1 MSEFI
6 QFDTASAKVGGENVL
21 QAMQSDKKLIFNE
34 SYTVMG
40 GSLKAP
46 AIYTCYDFVVI
57 GNVEAD
63 DIDVQGNLLVTGN
76 IKAKTLSCL
85 KAITCGGKIEAE
97 KILGNEIVAEN
108 ISCNTLS
115 CGGNVII
122 RSVIDVQDSITVDK
136 SVMTGEGILGSGSF
150 SAKNA
155 VAAEFFEF
163 DGEVRG
169 KVLELATDAAFG
181 EPHQSTGDDAI
192 VVFSAQLAEVIS
204 SSLSAAG
211 AVDEDT
217 LIKTVAKISA
227 IDENQIADWERLS
240 KKLAELSY
248 FDKITNFRDYLY
260 IVMAKKLLP
269 KEITDYETLSHLF
282 GDMLADAEQKLDSME
297 FHAKTIEDIAYAL
310 KIISMC
316 ENDIKIDK
324 DEAYDKILQKLGV
337 KYKTAIK
344 YLR

>member
-6 QFDTASAKVGGENVL
+6 QFDTASTKVGGENVL
-21 QAMQSDKKLIFNE
+21 QAMQSSKKLIFNE

-40 GSLKAP
+40 RRLRAP
-46 AIYTCYDFVVI
+46 SIYACYDLAVI
-57 GNVEAD
+57 GDLEGE
-63 DIDVQGNLLVTGN
+63 DIDVQGDLLVTGN
-76 IKAKTLSCL
+76 IKAKIISCL
-85 KAITCGGKIEAE
+85 KSITCVGNIEAE
-97 KILGNEIVAEN
+97 KILGNEIIAES
-108 ISCNTLS
+108 IKCQTLACS
-115 CGGNVII
+115 GNVII
-122 RSVIDVQDSITVDK
+122 RSVIDVQDSIVVDK
-136 SVMTGEGILGSGSF
+136 SVMTGEGILGQGKF

-155 VAAEFFEF
+155 VATEFFEF

-181 EPHQSTGDDAI
+181 EPYKSTGEDAI
-192 VVFSAQLAEVIS
+192 ASISTRLAEVIS
-204 SSLSAAG
+204 DTLSAAG

-217 LIKTVAKISA
+217 LIATIAKLSA
-227 IDENQIADWERLS
+227 IDESLLSDWGKLS
-240 KKLAELSY
+240 SKLAELSY

-260 IVMAKKLLP
+260 VVMAKKLLP
-269 KEITDYETLSHLF
+269 KEITDYVTLSHIF
-282 GDMLADAEQKLDSME
+282 GNMLADTEQKLDTLE
-297 FHAKTIEDIAYAL
+297 FHAKTIEDVAYAL

-316 ENDIKIDK
+316 ETDIKIDK

>member
-40 GSLKAP
+40 GTLKAP

-192 VVFSAQLAEVIS
+192 VVFSAQLA
-204 SSLSAAG
+204 AAG
-211 AVDEDT
+211 IFDECYPAIE
-217 LIKTVAKISA
+217 LI
-227 IDENQIADWERLS
+227 E
-240 KKLAELSY
+240 
-248 FDKITNFRDYLY
+248 
-260 IVMAKKLLP
+260 
-269 KEITDYETLSHLF
+269 
-282 GDMLADAEQKLDSME
+282 
-297 FHAKTIEDIAYAL
+297 
-310 KIISMC
+310 
-316 ENDIKIDK
+316 
-324 DEAYDKILQKLGV
+324 LQKLV
-337 KYKTAIK
+337 DAHTLACLNMVEYKAFFNFT
-344 YLR
+344 YV

>member
-6 QFDTASAKVGGENVL
+6 QFDTASTKVGGENVL
-21 QAMQSDKKLIFNE
+21 QAMQSDKRLMFNE

-40 GSLKAP
+40 RTLKAP
-46 AIYTCYDFVVI
+46 SIYACYDLVVI
-57 GNVEAD
+57 GNLEAD

-85 KAITCGGKIEAE
+85 KAITCVGEIEAE
-97 KILGNEIVAEN
+97 KIFGNEIVAEN
-108 ISCNTLS
+108 VNCNTLS
-115 CGGNVII
+115 CSGNVII
-122 RSVIDVQDSITVDK
+122 RSVIDAQESISVDK

-163 DGEVRG
+163 DGDVRG

-181 EPHQSTGDDAI
+181 EPHQSTGDEAI
-192 VVFSAQLAEVIS
+192 EAVSAQLAEVIS
-204 SSLSAAG
+204 GSLSTAG

-217 LIKTVAKISA
+217 LMGTVAKISA
-227 IDENQIADWERLS
+227 IDENQIADWEKLS

-269 KEITDYETLSHLF
+269 KEITDYDTLAHVF
-282 GDMLADAEQKLDSME
+282 GNMLTDAEQKLDSLE
-297 FHAKTIEDIAYAL
+297 FHAKTIEDVAYAL
-310 KIISMC
+310 KIINMC
-316 ENDIKIDK
+316 ETDIKIDK

>member
-40 GSLKAP
+40 GTLKAP
-46 AIYTCYDFVVI
+46 SIYTCYDFVVI

-63 DIDVQGNLLVTGN
+63 DIDVQGTLLVTGN

-85 KAITCGGKIEAE
+85 KTITCGGKIEAE

-217 LIKTVAKISA
+217 LIETVAKISA

-248 FDKITNFRDYLY
+248 FDKITNFHDYLY

-297 FHAKTIEDIAYAL
+297 FHAKTIEDVAYAL

-316 ENDIKIDK
+316 ETDIKIDK